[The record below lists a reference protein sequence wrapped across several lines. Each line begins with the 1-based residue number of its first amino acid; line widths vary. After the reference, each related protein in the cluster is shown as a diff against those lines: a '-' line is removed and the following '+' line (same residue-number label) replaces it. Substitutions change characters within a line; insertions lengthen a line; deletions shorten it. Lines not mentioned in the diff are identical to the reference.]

1 MSATSRIR
9 FACLLVSLLFACGLQ
24 GNDISINVS
33 GDPGLPWGA
42 FQGDIF
48 SVGFPSNNVQF
59 TTSSSYSGPSY
70 TVVSTGMYFN
80 VYGWTSVYT
89 LLARDARPVEGAYL
103 AITVGQDSSVSYHYS
118 INASQSWD
126 IGTGGFSS
134 SSPTTWA
141 NVANTLFPPPP
152 PPAPPIQTVT
162 PNPIF
167 LPPPVII
174 TPNLSPLTP
183 IGPADIGNPEP
194 ATGLLMVTGIAGF
207 WLWRRKRAK
216 A

>member
-9 FACLLVSLLFACGLQ
+9 FACLLVGLLFACGLK

-48 SVGFPSNNVQF
+48 SVGYPATSVQF
-59 TTSSSYSGPSY
+59 TTSSSYSGPDY

-80 VYGWTSVYT
+80 VFGWTSVYT

-118 INASQSWD
+118 IDASQTWD
-126 IGTGGFSS
+126 SGISGFSAS
-134 SSPTTWA
+134 SSATWT
-141 NVANTLFPPPP
+141 N
-152 PPAPPIQTVT
+152 
-162 PNPIF
+162 
-167 LPPPVII
+167 
-174 TPNLSPLTP
+174 
-183 IGPADIGNPEP
+183 
-194 ATGLLMVTGIAGF
+194 
-207 WLWRRKRAK
+207 
-216 A
+216 